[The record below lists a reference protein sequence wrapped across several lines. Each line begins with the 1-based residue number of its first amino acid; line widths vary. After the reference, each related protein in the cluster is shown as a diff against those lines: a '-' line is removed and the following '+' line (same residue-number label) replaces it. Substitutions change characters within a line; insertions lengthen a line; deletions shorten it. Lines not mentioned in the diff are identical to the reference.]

1 MYTLEK
7 RNKVINNLDS
17 KGLGR
22 FIFYTNQM
30 IKMLD
35 QLGLLLWSRLT
46 SGLAK
51 IQLTSGCILRL
62 KNTNKVAWV
71 AVPRRPVAWQLP

>member
-1 MYTLEK
+1 MWHPDSRYVKYHKGDYTLEK
-7 RNKVINNLDS
+7 RNKVIDNLDS

-46 SGLAK
+46 SGLVK

-62 KNTNKVAWV
+62 KNTNKVA
-71 AVPRRPVAWQLP
+71 